1 MCVNQ
6 VVDVNGITIVS
17 FADVLGSGPE
27 HHEGVRR
34 ERLASLD
41 QATPEVQRRKKKKK
55 VTKLQR
61 QSTLIRREVE
71 SLPTFWPVFI
81 ILLSIGQVSQS
92 LSASKSIISK
102 IEEGKRVSYFVFPGV
117 NNFQSQVVRYT
128 LLPPMCSVNH
138 NTKHGP
144 DESLHL

>member
-1 MCVNQ
+1 M
-6 VVDVNGITIVS
+6 IMVS

-41 QATPEVQRRKKKKK
+41 QAPQEVQRRKKKKK

-81 ILLSIGQVSQS
+81 ILLSIGQVSGHHIIP
-92 LSASKSIISK
+92 KSI
-102 IEEGKRVSYFVFPGV
+102 
-117 NNFQSQVVRYT
+117 
-128 LLPPMCSVNH
+128 
-138 NTKHGP
+138 
-144 DESLHL
+144 

>member
-1 MCVNQ
+1 M
-6 VVDVNGITIVS
+6 VS

-55 VTKLQR
+55 ITKLQR

-92 LSASKSIISK
+92 LSLSQNSQEYNIRDTRRK
-102 IEEGKRVSYFVFPGV
+102 EGI
-117 NNFQSQVVRYT
+117 
-128 LLPPMCSVNH
+128 LLCVAWC
-138 NTKHGP
+138 KHP
-144 DESLHL
+144 

>member
-1 MCVNQ
+1 MLLSSCENVCVDQ
-6 VVDVNGITIVS
+6 LVGVNGITMVS

-34 ERLASLD
+34 ERLTSLD
-41 QATPEVQRRKKKKK
+41 QAAPEVQRRKKKKK

-92 LSASKSIISK
+92 LSPSQNSQEYNISRDRRRKESIL
-102 IEEGKRVSYFVFPGV
+102 FVLPGV
-117 NNFQSQVVRYT
+117 NF
-128 LLPPMCSVNH
+128 L
-138 NTKHGP
+138 
-144 DESLHL
+144 